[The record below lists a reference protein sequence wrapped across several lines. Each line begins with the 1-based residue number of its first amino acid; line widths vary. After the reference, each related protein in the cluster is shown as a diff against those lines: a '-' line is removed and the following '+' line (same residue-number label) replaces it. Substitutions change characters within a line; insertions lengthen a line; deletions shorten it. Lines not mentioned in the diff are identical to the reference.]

1 MIWDVATRV
10 PLEVDVLRDRN
21 SLYQENIRGEIENVY
36 TLKIVNKSQID
47 QTYKIDVEGLSQYR
61 LIGSAEKSVG
71 AGEWVVTYNLA
82 VPPTELS
89 DSITEFNFV
98 VTSETSEG
106 VTIKQESRFIYQ

>member
-1 MIWDVATRV
+1 
-10 PLEVDVLRDRN
+10 
-21 SLYQENIRGEIENVY
+21 
-36 TLKIVNKSQID
+36 
-47 QTYKIDVEGLSQYR
+47 

-71 AGEWVVTYNLA
+71 AGEVGSLPITLA